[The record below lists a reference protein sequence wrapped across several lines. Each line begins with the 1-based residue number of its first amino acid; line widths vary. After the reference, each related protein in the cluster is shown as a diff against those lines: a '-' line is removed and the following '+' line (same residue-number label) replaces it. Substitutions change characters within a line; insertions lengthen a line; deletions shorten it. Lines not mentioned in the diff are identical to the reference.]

1 MADGTDGTII
11 ILDWCDA
18 HNSEKETRMHTRAGE
33 KKNFPRLANRPYRR
47 TNYHPESQQSVP
59 FSFARILAFSSTH
72 HENFHLA
79 PLIYRNLNLSL
90 SLSACKC
97 LHGTPTWTRTFVLL
111 VSRTL
116 SFLSSNRPPRSQ
128 NPRFLGGRACIK
140 IDYSGSSRGG
150 GSISLFL
157 SIDSLGRGK
166 TTWTRPSL
174 GLLY

>member
-1 MADGTDGTII
+1 MGRLLSSIGATHTTARRRRACTHVQGRRRISRDSQTVRIGGQII
-11 ILDWCDA
+11 IRS
-18 HNSEKETRMHTRAGE
+18 HNRAC
-33 KKNFPRLANRPYRR
+33 
-47 TNYHPESQQSVP
+47 P
-59 FSFARILAFSSTH
+59 FLLLAFSPFLPRTMRISTL
-72 HENFHLA
+72 HLWFIA
-79 PLIYRNLNLSL
+79 ISISLSL
-90 SLSACKC
+90 SLSARKC

-157 SIDSLGRGK
+157 SIDSLGWGK
-166 TTWTRPSL
+166 TTWIRPSL